1 MEIFSLLGGGS
12 AQIFGQILSTKVK
25 TLSNTNFVSVKAELK
40 YNKREEESLPVAI
53 LRSKMSLPM
62 PPTWTQV
69 HISESRA
76 WPLS

>member
-53 LRSKMSLPM
+53 LRS
-62 PPTWTQV
+62 
-69 HISESRA
+69 
-76 WPLS
+76 

>member
-1 MEIFSLLGGGS
+1 MEIFSLLGGVS

-62 PPTWTQV
+62 PPT
-69 HISESRA
+69 
-76 WPLS
+76 

>member
-1 MEIFSLLGGGS
+1 MEIFSLLGGDS